1 MLPPKSDVRK
11 PKANTRLQHRAS
23 EAELAHVFSFKGKP
37 VRTSRLSLSPRMRI
51 TCVLCASWRM
61 LPRARFHHS
70 ATHENGLRYRKP
82 LNGWRARQELNPRP
96 PGS

>member
-1 MLPPKSDVRK
+1 M
-11 PKANTRLQHRAS
+11 
-23 EAELAHVFSFKGKP
+23 FSFKGKP

-51 TCVLCASWRM
+51 ACVLCASWRI